1 MGNVK
6 EEGINMYLT
15 DNYTPKMNQ
24 IISVTDN
31 FRRATVAVSLSTNV
45 MANSINNSVGS
56 ASSRVNSLNSSLRK
70 VQATASSVSSTIT
83 KLSSSINAVSGAI
96 GSLNGSIM
104 RLAVTIAMIINYFS
118 KLIQKKNELNSN
130 LIIILIFKA
139 KSDEIEKTNSKI
151 SLLKSIAS
159 NIRLKI
165 ESFSA
170 KKVIDKI
177 LGGLKKLSGRIWEV
191 VIKTKD
197 TAKKVVSS
205 LLEKL
210 KHLAKNRWQS
220 IINIKDMA
228 SSVIGRILPKLMLF
242 KSSFWNGVIA
252 IKDMASSI
260 ISRVFPKLK
269 LFAGTVW
276 KGAIA
281 VKDMASGILGS
292 IKGKISD
299 LTNGATIDVAV
310 KKGVDL
316 LGQEQNQK
324 VVLES
329 VMKRNTGNVRKKD
342 VDTYYDNLLKIANDT
357 PFDPEDVVSM
367 GTKAKMI
374 SNITGGK
381 KEKDITQAMVDVRA
395 LNMNTSSEQDVSA
408 AFLSAAK
415 GNMESLNTL
424 VGENYK
430 TFDEALEGI
439 SIKQM
444 GLAKKMSGT
453 IPGIISAA
461 QTSINNGL
469 KNLVRPFD
477 AILGQ
482 GIKKIQSFIES
493 GLKSLTDVTK
503 RMAPKIGN
511 VVNGIG
517 ITANKDEQMKFRS
530 MKREKSLPDST
541 QYRLSS
547 ELEKRKMLA
556 ENKQESFENNS
567 AMMIGNAPKAIV
579 NTGSMLMQNIDFTA
593 LIDSLFPVVNLV
605 NNLLDN
611 INNKSP
617 IAQGLIS
624 IFGTI
629 VTTAFQLIGPVV
641 EAVSPIITRIFTF
654 LGEHAPQINYFIE
667 TMGTVWKTVW
677 ETLGPILEEAWKFL
691 EPLLDSFLDA
701 LKNLSDFINLI
712 CDLWKKMVKSINESP
727 ITAKIGKYVTER
739 RNKYKE
745 EGMDSGLAHDSG
757 TNPDINSLFGKAFG
771 LNYVP
776 YNNYQTRLHEGEMVL
791 TKQEANQYRSG
802 KNGGNISIAKLADTI
817 VIREEADIEKVTSK
831 LVSSIK
837 IAQLGGVL

>member
-104 RLAVTIAMIINYFS
+104 RIAVTIAMIINYFS
-118 KLIQKKNELNSN
+118 KLIQKKNEFNSN
-130 LIIILIFKA
+130 PIIILIFKV
-139 KSDEIEKTNSKI
+139 KNNEIEKTNSKI
-151 SLLKSIAS
+151 SFLKRTAS
-159 NIRLKI
+159 NIRLGI
-165 ESFSA
+165 ENSGVKKGINKAIEYLKQLKGGKVWNIIIGA
-170 KKVIDKI
+170 KDKV
-177 LGGLKKLSGRIWEV
+177 
-191 VIKTKD
+191 
-197 TAKKVVSS
+197 
-205 LLEKL
+205 
-210 KHLAKNRWQS
+210 
-220 IINIKDMA
+220 
-228 SSVIGRILPKLMLF
+228 SSVIGVILPKLMLF
-242 KSSFWNGVIA
+242 KSSLWRGVIA
-252 IKDMASSI
+252 VKDMASGI
-260 ISRVFPKLK
+260 ISRVFPKLR
-269 LFAGTVW
+269 LFAGKVW
-276 KGAIA
+276 TGAIA
-281 VKDMASGILGS
+281 VKDMASSILGS

-299 LTNGATIDVAV
+299 LTNGATIGVAV

-342 VDTYYDNLLKIANDT
+342 VDTYYNDLLKIANDT

-430 TFDEALEGI
+430 TFDEALDGI

-469 KNLVRPFD
+469 KNFVRPFD

-493 GLKSLTDVTK
+493 GLKSLTNVTK

-556 ENKQESFENNS
+556 ENKQESFENNA

-667 TMGTVWKTVW
+667 TMGNVWKTVW

-791 TKQEANQYRSG
+791 TKQEANQYRNG
-802 KNGGNISIAKLADTI
+802 KSGGNISIAKLADTI

>member
-1 MGNVK
+1 MGNVR

-45 MANSINNSVGS
+45 MASSIKNSIGS
-56 ASSRVNSLNSSLRK
+56 ASGRVNSLNSSLRK
-70 VQATASSVSSTIT
+70 VQTTASSVSLTMT
-83 KLSSSINAVSGAI
+83 KLSSSINAVSGVI

-104 RLAVTIAMIINYFS
+104 RLAITIAMIIDYFN
-118 KLIQKKNELNSN
+118 KLIQKKNEFNSN
-130 LIIILIFKA
+130 IMIILIFKA
-139 KSDEIEKTNSKI
+139 KSYEIEKTKNK
-151 SLLKSIAS
+151 LLG
-159 NIRLKI
+159 N
-165 ESFSA
+165 
-170 KKVIDKI
+170 
-177 LGGLKKLSGRIWEV
+177 LKKIGGKVWKI
-191 VIKTKD
+191 VIKAKDMTKR
-197 TAKKVVSS
+197 VISS
-205 LLEKL
+205 ILEKL
-210 KHLAKNRWQS
+210 KRVEKRPYQGS
-220 IINIKDMA
+220 INLKDMV
-228 SSVIGRILPKLMLF
+228 SSAMGRILPKLMLF
-242 KSSFWNGVIA
+242 KDTFWSGV
-252 IKDMASSI
+252 
-260 ISRVFPKLK
+260 
-269 LFAGTVW
+269 
-276 KGAIA
+276 IA

-299 LTNGATIDVAV
+299 LTNGATISVAV

-329 VMKRNTGNVRKKD
+329 VMKRNTGKVNQREVDDYYGSLVRM
-342 VDTYYDNLLKIANDT
+342 ANDT
-357 PFDPEDVVSM
+357 PFDPEDVVAM

-439 SIKQM
+439 SVKQM
-444 GLAKKMSGT
+444 GLAKEMSNT
-453 IPGIISAA
+453 IPGIISGA

-469 KNLVRPFD
+469 KSIVKPFD
-477 AILGQ
+477 DILGQ
-482 GIKKIQSFIES
+482 GLKKIKTFIES
-493 GLKSLTDVTK
+493 GLGNLAGLSEK
-503 RMAPKIGN
+503 MAGKIGN
-511 VVNGIG
+511 VMNGKIIIG
-517 ITANKDEQMKFRS
+517 NKYDQMQSRS
-530 MKREKSLPDST
+530 VKNGKEFSDST
-541 QYRLSS
+541 QYRISN
-547 ELEKRKMLA
+547 EAEKRKMMV
-556 ENKQESFENNS
+556 ENKQERFENH
-567 AMMIGNAPKAIV
+567 AATMIGNAPKAIV
-579 NTGSMLMQNIDFTA
+579 NAGSTLLQNIDFTA
-593 LIDSLFPVVNLV
+593 LIDSLLPVVNLV
-605 NNLLDN
+605 NNLLDS

-654 LGEHAPQINYFIE
+654 LGEYAPQINNFIE
-667 TMGTVWKTVW
+667 TLGVIWETVWATI
-677 ETLGPILEEAWKFL
+677 G
-691 EPLLDSFLDA
+691 PLLEDA
-701 LKNLSDFINLI
+701 WIIVEPVLVGLFNLFNDICNIIKDVCKWWQNLVEKINKNPIIETVRSIIDDWNAGTS
-712 CDLWKKMVKSINESP
+712 KSGSN
-727 ITAKIGKYVTER
+727 
-739 RNKYKE
+739 
-745 EGMDSGLAHDSG
+745 
-757 TNPDINSLFGKAFG
+757 AFG

-776 YNNYQTRLHEGEMVL
+776 YNDYPTRLHEGEMVL

-802 KNGGNISIAKLADTI
+802 KSGGNISIAKLADTI

-837 IAQLGGVL
+837 MAQLGGVL

>member
-45 MANSINNSVGS
+45 MANSINNSIGS

-70 VQATASSVSSTIT
+70 VQVAASSVSSTIT

-170 KKVIDKI
+170 KKAIDKV

-210 KHLAKNRWQS
+210 KHLTKNRWQS
-220 IINIKDMA
+220 IVNIKDMA

-242 KSSFWNGVIA
+242 KGSFWNGVIA

-299 LTNGATIDVAV
+299 LTNGATIGVAM

-316 LGQEQNQK
+316 VGQEQNQK
-324 VVLES
+324 VLLENI
-329 VMKRNTGNVRKKD
+329 MQRNTGRAGVSY
-342 VDTYYDNLLKIANDT
+342 VDKYYSDLENFSLST
-357 PFDPEDVVSM
+357 PFDPKEVISM
-367 GTKAKMI
+367 GTKAMML
-374 SNITGGK
+374 SNGNRDK
-381 KEKDITQAMVDVRA
+381 ADDITKAMVGVRA
-395 LNMNTSSEQDVSA
+395 FNMDTTSDQDVSA
-408 AFLSAAK
+408 AFVSASR
-415 GNMESLNTL
+415 GNMEAINTL

-430 TFDEALEGI
+430 TFDEAIKGI
-439 SIKQM
+439 TEKQ
-444 GLAKKMSGT
+444 GALAGKMAKT
-453 IPGIISAA
+453 IPGLIASA
-461 QTSINNGL
+461 QTSIDLGL
-469 KNLVRPFD
+469 KHMMEPFD
-477 AILGQ
+477 GVLKLSLNKIDTF
-482 GIKKIQSFIES
+482 IKKAFKNLSDFSQKIANVMNGEII
-493 GLKSLTDVTK
+493 
-503 RMAPKIGN
+503 IGN
-511 VVNGIG
+511 
-517 ITANKDEQMKFRS
+517 KYDQMQFRS
-530 MKREKSLPDST
+530 MKSGKEFSDSS
-541 QYRLSS
+541 QYRISNVV
-547 ELEKRKMLA
+547 EKRKMMS
-556 ENKQESFENNS
+556 ENKQENFENH
-567 AMMIGNAPKAIV
+567 AATMIGNAPKAIV

-617 IAQGLIS
+617 VAQGLIS

-641 EAVSPIITRIFTF
+641 EAVSPIITRIFSF
-654 LGEHAPQINYFIE
+654 LGEYAPQINNFIE
-667 TMGTVWKTVW
+667 TLGVIWETVWATI
-677 ETLGPILEEAWKFL
+677 GPILEDAWIIV
-691 EPLLDSFLDA
+691 EPVLGGLFNLFNDICNIIKDVCKWWQNLVEKIN
-701 LKNLSDFINLI
+701 KNPIIDT
-712 CDLWKKMVKSINESP
+712 VRSIIDDWN
-727 ITAKIGKYVTER
+727 
-739 RNKYKE
+739 
-745 EGMDSGLAHDSG
+745 SG
-757 TNPDINSLFGKAFG
+757 TSKSGGNAFG

-776 YNNYQTRLHEGEMVL
+776 YNDYSTRLHEGEMVL

-802 KNGGNISIAKLADTI
+802 KSGGNISIAKLADTI

>member
-1 MGNVK
+1 MGNVR

-45 MANSINNSVGS
+45 MANSIKNSIGS
-56 ASSRVNSLNSSLRK
+56 ASSRVNSLNSSLKK
-70 VQATASSVSSTIT
+70 VQTTASSVSSTMT
-83 KLSSSINAVSGAI
+83 KLSSSMNAVSGAI

-104 RLAVTIAMIINYFS
+104 RLAVTIAMIIDYFS

-130 LIIILIFKA
+130 LIIMLIFKA
-139 KSDEIEKTNSKI
+139 KSDEIEKTKNKVLGSLKKI
-151 SLLKSIAS
+151 SGKAWQI
-159 NIRLKI
+159 
-165 ESFSA
+165 
-170 KKVIDKI
+170 
-177 LGGLKKLSGRIWEV
+177 
-191 VIKTKD
+191 VIKAKDMAKRVISSTLENLKQITKN
-197 TAKKVVSS
+197 
-205 LLEKL
+205 
-210 KHLAKNRWQS
+210 HWQG
-220 IINIKDMA
+220 IINLKDMA
-228 SSVIGRILPKLMLF
+228 SSAIGRILPKLMLF
-242 KSSFWNGVIA
+242 KSSFWSSVIA
-252 IKDMASSI
+252 IKDMASGI
-260 ISRVFPKLK
+260 ISKVFPKLR
-269 LFAGTVW
+269 LFAGKVW

-281 VKDMASGILGS
+281 VKDMASGILSS

-299 LTNGATIDVAV
+299 LTNGATIGVAV

-329 VMKRNTGNVRKKD
+329 VMKRNTGKVNQRD
-342 VDTYYDNLLKIANDT
+342 VDNYYEDLLDIADKT
-357 PFDPEDVVSM
+357 PFDPEDVVAM

-439 SIKQM
+439 SVKQR
-444 GLAKKMSGT
+444 GLAERMSDT
-453 IPGIISAA
+453 IPGIIASA

-469 KNLVRPFD
+469 KSIVKPFD
-477 AILGQ
+477 DILGQ
-482 GIKKIQSFIES
+482 GLKKIKTFIES
-493 GLKSLTDVTK
+493 GLGNLAGLSEK
-503 RMAPKIGN
+503 MAGKIGN
-511 VVNGIG
+511 VMNGKIIIG
-517 ITANKDEQMKFRS
+517 NKYDQMQSRS
-530 MKREKSLPDST
+530 VKNGKEFSDST
-541 QYRLSS
+541 QYRISN
-547 ELEKRKMLA
+547 EVEKRKMMV
-556 ENKQESFENNS
+556 ENKQERFENH
-567 AMMIGNAPKAIV
+567 AATMIGNAPKAIV
-579 NTGSMLMQNIDFTA
+579 NAGSTLLQNIDFTA
-593 LIDSLFPVVNLV
+593 LIDSLLPVVNLV
-605 NNLLDN
+605 NNLLDS

-654 LGEHAPQINYFIE
+654 LGEYAPQINNFIE
-667 TMGTVWKTVW
+667 TLGVIWETVWATI
-677 ETLGPILEEAWKFL
+677 G
-691 EPLLDSFLDA
+691 PLLEDA
-701 LKNLSDFINLI
+701 WIIVEPVLGGLFNLFNDICNIIKDVCKWWQNLVEKINKNPIIETVRSIIDDWNAGTS
-712 CDLWKKMVKSINESP
+712 KSGSN
-727 ITAKIGKYVTER
+727 
-739 RNKYKE
+739 
-745 EGMDSGLAHDSG
+745 
-757 TNPDINSLFGKAFG
+757 AFG

-776 YNNYQTRLHEGEMVL
+776 YNDYPTRLHEGEMVL